1 MKILAM
7 SDTHGR
13 HRTLTYLPPADLLL
27 HAGDFSCIGTSD
39 EALDFLRWFTQLPYP
54 HKCFVAG
61 NHDLSV
67 LNGIISGLPDNCHQ
81 LNYSCVE
88 IEGVKICGI
97 PFIRKSTL
105 SKLSQLEE
113 GVDIIVS
120 HQPPYGHRDVA
131 PHLGHYGSPEILSKV
146 AQLLPKYHVFGHIH
160 ADYGSVV
167 SGETTY
173 INCAL
178 QGERGADLV
187 NPPIL
192 FEL

>member
-1 MKILAM
+1 MA
-7 SDTHGR
+7 S
-13 HRTLTYLPPADLLL
+13 
-27 HAGDFSCIGTSD
+27 S
-39 EALDFLRWFTQLPYP
+39 LDCPT
-54 HKCFVAG
+54 
-61 NHDLSV
+61 
-67 LNGIISGLPDNCHQ
+67 
-81 LNYSCVE
+81 
-88 IEGVKICGI
+88 
-97 PFIRKSTL
+97 
-105 SKLSQLEE
+105 QLEE

-146 AQLLPKYHVFGHIH
+146 AQLRPKYHVFGHIH

-167 SGETTY
+167 SGKTTY

-178 QGERGADLV
+178 QGERSADLV